1 MRNSSIALCSVLA
14 LGAAAC
20 SDDDGIDSNETA
32 RRAYLGLDPSIP
44 KSIALGF
51 DGFNAADSANID
63 PQVTDGDATGTLTIT
78 GQVDQGASDNK
89 GMRLHV
95 GMVAYSDGVFTV
107 IVNEGEDSEDEVTVD
122 LTYDTTDVEESQ
134 PALDLSLRNIP
145 GDGEPDGTLEG
156 TLTGDYALSGDI
168 DGTVTLNLTFAGTI
182 ENLGGTTVGRVVGST
197 TVTGTATSGDGLYD
211 IDLTI

>member
-1 MRNSSIALCSVLA
+1 MLA

-44 KSIALGF
+44 RALQLGF

-63 PQVTDGDATGTLTIT
+63 PQTADGDDTGTLTIN

-89 GMRLHV
+89 GMNLYV
-95 GMVAYSDGVFTV
+95 AMVEYSDGEFTV
-107 IVNEGEDSEDEVTVD
+107 IVNEGEDSEEEVTVN
-122 LTYDTTDVEESQ
+122 LTYDTSEVEAEQ
-134 PALDLSLRNIP
+134 PFLDLTLRNIP
-145 GDGEPDGTLEG
+145 ADGEPDGTLAG
-156 TLTGDYALSGDI
+156 TLAGDYALTGDI
-168 DGTVTLNLTFAGTI
+168 EGTVTLNLAFDGLI